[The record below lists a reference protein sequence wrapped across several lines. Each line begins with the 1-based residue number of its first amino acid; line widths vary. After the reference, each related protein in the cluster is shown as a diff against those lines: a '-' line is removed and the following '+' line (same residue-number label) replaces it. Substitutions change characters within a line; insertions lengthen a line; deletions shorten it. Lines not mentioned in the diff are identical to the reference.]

1 MEAFELTFFYP
12 RGRYDEKSIEYITE
26 KYKQYDSFGVK
37 SIVDFFS
44 DEGKDF
50 DEFRICI
57 FDFRLRKDNFESIFV
72 QLSQCVG
79 SILNEMED
87 VYFVTGIYELTY
99 YFTEHKIHI
108 NEFDEAFMQK
118 FPIVFYRTDKS
129 LNTGKVIYSD
139 KNITCVFHEGA
150 QNLY

>member
-1 MEAFELTFFYP
+1 MESFELAFFYP
-12 RGRYDEKSIEYITE
+12 RGRYDEKSIEYVTE

-37 SIVDFFS
+37 SIVEFFS
-44 DEGKDF
+44 DGEKDF
-50 DEFRICI
+50 DEFEISI
-57 FDFRLRKDNFESIFV
+57 FDFRLRKDNFESIFG
-72 QLSQCVG
+72 QLSQCIG

-99 YFTEHKIHI
+99 DFTESKKSIA
-108 NEFDEAFMQK
+108 EFDEAFMQN

-150 QNLY
+150 QNLC